1 MGGRGGSTYTQN
13 QPRGATIIKKNPKLD
28 TQALYKK
35 DGQYSEERQKVH
47 KRLIN
52 KIMRETSTV
61 TKNSTL
67 HIITGD
73 SDDSIR
79 SLTNEIKGQYK
90 KIGTLNTGR
99 LIENI
104 PEYKQLRREGFSA
117 KEASQ
122 KVVKEAQDIFNKAIR
137 TLRDS
142 KRTAIISMPISNS
155 SIGAT
160 LIQGFKKKGY
170 NVNLVY
176 ANGTNQIQ
184 ITNPNLLARR
194 DQRIKAYNEIKTLAS
209 RYNYYSTN
217 GYTVTKNAKESYNP
231 RYTGLARKNRI
242 VTNITRSRGRI
253 LSQAERDR
261 RNVERTLKAV
271 KQNRKI
277 RTTATKKKKDKPQ
290 DDYLKYIFGE

>member
-13 QPRGATIIKKNPKLD
+13 QPKGSTILKKNPTLD
-28 TQALYKK
+28 TQGLYKK
-35 DGQYSEERQKVH
+35 DGHYSEARQKVH
-47 KRLIN
+47 TRILN

-79 SLTNEIKGQYK
+79 SLTNEIRGQYK

-104 PEYKQLRREGFSA
+104 PEYKQLRKEGYSA
-117 KEASQ
+117 KQASQ
-122 KVVKEAQDIFNKAIR
+122 KVMREAQDIFNQAIR
-137 TLRDS
+137 RLRDS
-142 KRTAIISMPISNS
+142 KRTAIISMPISKS
-155 SIGAT
+155 SVGAS

-176 ANGTNQIQ
+176 ANGVQNIQ
-184 ITNPNLLARR
+184 ITNPSLLARR
-194 DQRIKAYNEIKTLAS
+194 DQRVKAYNEIKSLAS

-217 GYTVTKNAKESYNP
+217 GHVVTKNARESYNP
-231 RYTGLARKNRI
+231 RYTGIARKHRTI
-242 VTNITRSRGRI
+242 TNITRSRGRI
-253 LSQAERDR
+253 VSRAERDR
-261 RNVERTLKAV
+261 RNVERTLKATR
-271 KQNRKI
+271 QNRKI
-277 RTTATKKKKDKPQ
+277 KSSQNKKNKLQ